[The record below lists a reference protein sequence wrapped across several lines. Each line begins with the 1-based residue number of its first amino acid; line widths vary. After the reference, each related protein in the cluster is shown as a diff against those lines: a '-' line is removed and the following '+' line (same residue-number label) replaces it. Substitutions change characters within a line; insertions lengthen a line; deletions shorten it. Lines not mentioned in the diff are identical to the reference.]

1 MNTLQTFI
9 QQFPVI
15 LPEET
20 LGALLGIFRPMS
32 LEKNTYFAVEGR
44 IETSFGFVESG
55 VLRAFYR
62 TASGK
67 EYNRALLETGE
78 FIGAYSAL
86 ISGELNRINI
96 QALTPC
102 TLLVA
107 DYQQLTALFDQYQVI
122 ERLVRHISESYYLF
136 LENRELQIILN
147 TVEERYE
154 FFKQAHPTLENLIPQ
169 YHIASYLGITP
180 TQLSRIRAKKF

>member
-1 MNTLQTFI
+1 MSELQKFI
-9 QQFPVI
+9 NQFPVV
-15 LPEET
+15 LPEA
-20 LGALLGIFRPMS
+20 ALSAFLGIFRPTS
-32 LEKNTYFAVEGR
+32 LEKYAYFAMEGR
-44 IETSFGFVESG
+44 SETSFGFVESG

-62 TASGK
+62 TTSGK

-78 FIGAYSAL
+78 FVGAYSAL
-86 ISGELNRINI
+86 ISGQLNHINI

-102 TLLVA
+102 NIWVA
-107 DYQQLTALFDQYQVI
+107 DYRQLTALFDQHPAI

-136 LENRELQIILN
+136 FENRELQIILH

-154 FFKQAHPTLENLIPQ
+154 FFKQAHPMLEHLIPQ

-180 TQLSRIRAKKF
+180 TQLSRIRAKKL

>member
-1 MNTLQTFI
+1 MTALQKFI
-9 QQFPVI
+9 KQFPVV
-15 LPEET
+15 LSDEA
-20 LGALLGIFRPMS
+20 LAALLGIFRPAS
-32 LEKNTYFAVEGR
+32 LEQYTYFAMEGR

-62 TASGK
+62 TTRGK
-67 EYNRALLETGE
+67 EYNRALLEPGE
-78 FIGAYSAL
+78 FVGAYSAL
-86 ISGELNRINI
+86 ISGQVNHINI

-102 TLLVA
+102 NILVA
-107 DYQQLTALFDQYQVI
+107 DYRQLTTLFDQYQAI

-136 LENRELQIILN
+136 LENKELQIILH

-180 TQLSRIRAKKF
+180 TQLSRIRAKKL